1 MLDHCVGEIV
11 ARLKSEGLYD
21 DAVILLST
29 DLDDFLTAYPAA
41 PAA

>member
-11 ARLKSEGLYD
+11 AMLKSEGLYD
-21 DAVILLST
+21 DAVILFST